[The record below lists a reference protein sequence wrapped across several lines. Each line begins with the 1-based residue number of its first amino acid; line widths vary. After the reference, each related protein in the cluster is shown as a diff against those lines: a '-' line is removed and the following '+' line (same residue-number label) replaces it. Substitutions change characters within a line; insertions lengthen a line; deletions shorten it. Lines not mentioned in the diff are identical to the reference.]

1 MDERIKECVDLTER
15 DVDLLYMIEAGL
27 AIAAD
32 VSRSDVLL
40 CAMLPNG
47 GALVLNHVE
56 PHSISSLHRQNIT
69 GRTLTAETQ
78 PALIRSLRTGGRSR
92 HKREVISSGAPASQ
106 RITVIHNASGKV
118 IAALLIETNM
128 IEAERQRRRD
138 RHFRRAIYWLQ
149 EMAARGEIENPGEL
163 RRFRPYDGVYVVGRN
178 RHLIYMSGVATNHF
192 RSIGHQQDTRG
203 KDVSKL
209 EEVDAILVDQAFDA
223 HRCAEIRQESEDGRV
238 WVRGVIPL
246 TMPSS
251 FWDSYLLHGGWFGN
265 SRIGSMLLNSP
276 PMLLLQN
283 KNNSNLLSS
292 SLGSVFDR
300 LVLKRIHALWF
311 GDSSHT
317 HPSNRSGQS
326 IDGAIVLVHNAT
338 STVQQARELNVK
350 SAIIQEVHHRVKNN
364 LQTIAALLRI
374 QARRVEDED
383 SAQHLTDAVNRILS
397 MSVIHEFLSQDEHQ
411 PINIRDVCQR
421 IANQVAQVVS
431 NPDQEIDIRVTG
443 PNIRL
448 PAGQATPT
456 AMIIN
461 ELLLNAMEHGL
472 HDKAHGQIEIQL
484 TDLGDAVKISILD
497 DGNGLPVDFNA
508 SEINSLG
515 LQIVKTLIY
524 DDLKGTLSIQPVVY
538 SVASAHERPNRTS
551 NPNGAAED
559 GVTTDDVTTGDI
571 IADDVTTDDV
581 TTIMPDNSANGFI
594 TAAVVEF
601 PKRSV
606 AAEK

>member
-1 MDERIKECVDLTER
+1 MDKRIKECVDLTER
-15 DVDLLYMIEAGL
+15 DVDLLYKIEDGL
-27 AIAAD
+27 AITAD

-40 CAMLPNG
+40 CSMLPNG
-47 GALVLNHVE
+47 NALVLNHVE

-106 RITVIHNASGKV
+106 RISIIHNAAGKV

-138 RHFRRAIYWLQ
+138 RHFRRAVHWLQ
-149 EMAARGEIENPGEL
+149 EMAARGEIENPSEL
-163 RRFRPYDGVYVVGRN
+163 RRFRPYDGIYVVGRD
-178 RHLIYMSGVATNHF
+178 RRLIYMSGVATNHF

-203 KDVSKL
+203 EDVSKL
-209 EEVDAILVDQAFDA
+209 EEVDATLVDQAFDA
-223 HRCAEIRQESEDGRV
+223 YRCAEIRQELEDGRV

-246 TMPSS
+246 VMPSS
-251 FWDSYLLHGGWFGN
+251 IWDSYLFHGSWFGN
-265 SRIGSMLLNSP
+265 SRIGSMLLNSH

-283 KNNSNLLSS
+283 SSNLLSS

-300 LVLKRIHALWF
+300 LVLKRIHSLWF

-326 IDGAIVLVHNAT
+326 TDGAIVLIHNAT

-374 QARRVEDED
+374 QARRIEDES

-397 MSVIHEFLSQDEHQ
+397 MSVIHEFLSQDEHR

-421 IANQVAQVVS
+421 IATQVAQVVS

-472 HDKAHGQIEIQL
+472 HNKSRGQIEIQL
-484 TDLGDAVKISILD
+484 TDLGNTVKISILD

-508 SEINSLG
+508 SEATSLG
-515 LQIVKTLIY
+515 LQIVQTLVS
-524 DDLKGTLSIQPVVY
+524 DDLKGTLSIQPVIY
-538 SVASAHERPNRTS
+538 SVATAHEAPDSTPNPS
-551 NPNGAAED
+551 PD
-559 GVTTDDVTTGDI
+559 GITTVT
-571 IADDVTTDDV
+571 
-581 TTIMPDNSANGFI
+581 PDNSANGFI